1 MRLPGSTVADIPIPE
16 DMIPRMPRSPPTGYA
31 ILIPFL
37 QKQGRSIERVL
48 GDGNCLFRALS
59 LQLTGMQ
66 DHHLSLRKIIAQC
79 ESKATSFQGI
89 HAALNK
95 TITFA
100 DHVKNIAKTCV
111 WGTSLE
117 IIAVASIFQMDT
129 YVVTD
134 SYRPGKPTWLKY
146 SPNLKIV
153 NELSKVGNITSNLLS
168 TLPCLQKQW
177 LEITYVSRCHFD
189 SVSAQGSSE
198 LSPPSL
204 DYDAAHSS
212 ATGPSH

>member
-37 QKQGRSIERVL
+37 SQKQGRSIERVL

-95 TITFA
+95 TITLF
-100 DHVKNIAKTCV
+100 C
-111 WGTSLE
+111 
-117 IIAVASIFQMDT
+117 
-129 YVVTD
+129 
-134 SYRPGKPTWLKY
+134 
-146 SPNLKIV
+146 
-153 NELSKVGNITSNLLS
+153 
-168 TLPCLQKQW
+168 
-177 LEITYVSRCHFD
+177 
-189 SVSAQGSSE
+189 
-198 LSPPSL
+198 
-204 DYDAAHSS
+204 
-212 ATGPSH
+212 